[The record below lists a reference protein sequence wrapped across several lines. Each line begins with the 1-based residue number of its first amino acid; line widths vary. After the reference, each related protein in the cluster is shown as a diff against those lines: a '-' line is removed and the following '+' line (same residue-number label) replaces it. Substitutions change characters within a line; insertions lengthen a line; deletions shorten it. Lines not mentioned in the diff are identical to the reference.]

1 MARATLAELIEI
13 TRSMTDAGTADYSLG
28 TANYWDDNHVQN
40 ILDRHRR
47 DVYNEPL
54 AVIEKWTGSGS
65 VGYFEYQSAYGYL
78 EQTSGGTAVFWLEDG
93 VGTDIGTA
101 LWTADYIRGRI
112 TFGADTTGSVY
123 YLTGRTYD
131 LNAAAA
137 EIWRSKASYFATRA
151 FDFSTDNHRVS
162 GGQIHEH
169 CLKMAAHY
177 DGMALSTTT
186 VLMRGDIDEY
196 ALD

>member
-1 MARATLAELIEI
+1 MNLHERLEADVLAELPPV
-13 TRSMTDAGTADYSLG
+13 AGEVHELALPDEVLDDPDRNTAG
-28 TANYWDDNHVQN
+28 
-40 ILDRHRR
+40 
-47 DVYNEPL
+47 
-54 AVIEKWTGSGS
+54 
-65 VGYFEYQSAYGYL
+65 
-78 EQTSGGTAVFWLEDG
+78 LEDG